1 MHRPSFDDAEAAA
14 GLPELQGFC
23 VANRPR
29 LKRLLTSARVPPA
42 DAEDLLQETMLVL
55 VHRWDQMDG
64 VVSREGWLIGT
75 LRRKILQYWRRR
87 ARERRILEEIDAE
100 LEGCETAPQER
111 RDSARDVRSIC
122 AGLPF
127 KARKVLWLRY
137 GLELAPR
144 EAARS
149 LGCRPDSVRRL
160 ARRALERARKRL
172 ASGAPDG

>member
-1 MHRPSFDDAEAAA
+1 MNRPSVDHADAGA
-14 GLPELQGFC
+14 PELQGFC

-55 VHRWDQMDG
+55 VKRWDQMEG
-64 VVSREGWLIGT
+64 VISREGWLIGT
-75 LRRKILQYWRRR
+75 LRRKIQQYWRRR
-87 ARERRILEEIDAE
+87 ARERRILEELAVDLAW
-100 LEGCETAPQER
+100 CEAAPQER
-111 RDSARDVRSIC
+111 RDSARDVRSIF
-122 AGLPF
+122 AGLPL

-149 LGCRPDSVRRL
+149 LGCQPDSVRRL
-160 ARRALERARKRL
+160 ARRALERARRRL
-172 ASGAPDG
+172 ASETPDG